1 MRSKRNPTNKSK
13 SANSFK
19 KNVKTTKMA
28 NIAPPPTR
36 GGYRL

>member
-1 MRSKRNPTNKSK
+1 MRKPVSKKRSV
-13 SANSFK
+13 K
-19 KNVKTTKMA
+19 KFRREVGKAKLI